1 MRYLRSGPWGSLI
14 VTYPGARPLHA
25 NLPAVKKFQT
35 ENEQEQL
42 FVVPT
47 TQVMQL
53 FPEQE
58 VQEAAQVIALPG
70 QPNLAM
76 RVLTLEGIV
85 ADLQERL
92 GQLET

>member
-1 MRYLRSGPWGSLI
+1 
-14 VTYPGARPLHA
+14 
-25 NLPAVKKFQT
+25 
-35 ENEQEQL
+35 
-42 FVVPT
+42 
-47 TQVMQL
+47 MQL
-53 FPEQE
+53 SPEQE

-76 RVLTLEGIV
+76 RVLTFEGIV